1 MSMEKN
7 NNTTFVTIYQERN
20 KKNKIANNQKSKHK
34 KRGLNINEIEE
45 VPNNG
50 CCKSCCNKCCKCCK
64 CGTIIA
70 GGTIV
75 TVCLAAYIANVTKN
89 AIDLKNCQA
98 FDNFRK
104 DIQPILDGEE
114 ISKLLD
120 NRTSYDN
127 ITNQIYN
134 AYQSHLADK
143 FPDIKI
149 NKTDLQTTFKFA
161 VDLNDYLAD
170 IRQLADDCKEIGAEA
185 KPYVDNI
192 IEAANSL
199 KNADGY
205 SPKTINDIQIIMQNA
220 QQLLKFATIID
231 DKKLKDRLL
240 KAADGFYLSN
250 GYDNVLNAAEGFG
263 NLIYEGNQCMPFAN
277 KDGSKNWCNI
287 ITKLFTGWL
296 PNPNNNSENKYSL
309 VGAFGKDKLKID

>member
-1 MSMEKN
+1 M
-7 NNTTFVTIYQERN
+7 
-20 KKNKIANNQKSKHK
+20 
-34 KRGLNINEIEE
+34 
-45 VPNNG
+45 
-50 CCKSCCNKCCKCCK
+50 
-64 CGTIIA
+64 
-70 GGTIV
+70 
-75 TVCLAAYIANVTKN
+75 
-89 AIDLKNCQA
+89 
-98 FDNFRK
+98 
-104 DIQPILDGEE
+104 DGEE

-205 SPKTINDIQIIMQNA
+205 SPKTINNIQIIMQNA

-240 KAADGFYLSN
+240 KAADGFYLGN

-263 NLIYEGNQCMPFAN
+263 NLIYEGNQCMPFVN

-296 PNPNNNSENKYSL
+296 PYPNNNSENKYSL
-309 VGAFGKDKLKID
+309 VGAFGKDKLKIE